1 MINYLLSR
9 IYFKYSTDNDDNLE
23 VLCTSDLLNIGI
35 YFDGIDFQYIEMDT
49 ISDLSTYVE
58 WNGLNEFISVY
69 KEPIYIIDL
78 RQNFLGDIT
87 YIKLSNDDF
96 IKIYFRYDLY
106 QSELKQVI
114 VLIRDDIQ
122 SKNEYESYIASV
134 SFP

>member
-1 MINYLLSR
+1 MINYLLSH
-9 IYFKYSTDNDDNLE
+9 IYFKYSTDNDGQLE
-23 VLCTSDLLNIGI
+23 VLFTSDLLNIGI
-35 YFDGIDFQYIEMDT
+35 YFDGIDFQYIAKDA
-49 ISDLSTYVE
+49 INDLSTYVK
-58 WNGLNEFISVY
+58 WNGLNEFVSVY
-69 KEPIYIIDL
+69 NEPIYIISL
-78 RQNFLGDIT
+78 RQNFLGDVT
-87 YIKLSNDDF
+87 CIKLSNDDF